1 MNEAVARAARDGVLT
16 AASLMVGAPAAAD
29 AVARARSIPQ
39 LRVGL
44 HVVLADG
51 AAVSAPDSVAALADG
66 EGHMDGRMFARG
78 VRYFALP
85 RVRRQLRAEIRAQFE
100 AFSRTGL
107 RLDHVNVHKHFH
119 LHPTLLDMLLAIG
132 RDYGLDAVRVPD
144 EPLWFARGS
153 GGGLAAGAGAA
164 LLKPWVGLM
173 KMRLRSAGVFHND
186 QIFGIAASGAM
197 DEAKLLQ
204 AIDGLP
210 PGVSEIYLHPATAGQ
225 VIAPSMG
232 GYRHSAEL
240 DALLSPKVR
249 AAIEQARIARGGFGD
264 APRPAAPMG

>member
-1 MNEAVARAARDGVLT
+1 VNEAVARAGRDGILT

-51 AAVSAPDSVAALADG
+51 QAVSAPASVAALADR

-107 RLDHVNVHKHFH
+107 VLDHVNVHKHFH

-153 GGGLAAGAGAA
+153 GGVRAGAGAA

-173 KMRLRSAGVFHND
+173 KMRLRAAGVFHND

-197 DEAKLLQ
+197 DEARLLQ
-204 AIDGLP
+204 AIGRLP

>member
-1 MNEAVARAARDGVLT
+1 
-16 AASLMVGAPAAAD
+16 MVGAPAAAD

-107 RLDHVNVHKHFH
+107 RL
-119 LHPTLLDMLLAIG
+119 
-132 RDYGLDAVRVPD
+132 